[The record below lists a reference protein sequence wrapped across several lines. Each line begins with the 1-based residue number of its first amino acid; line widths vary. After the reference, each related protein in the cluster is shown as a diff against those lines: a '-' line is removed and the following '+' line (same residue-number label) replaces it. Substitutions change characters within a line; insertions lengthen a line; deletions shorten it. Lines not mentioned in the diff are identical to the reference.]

1 MSTLSPRQIS
11 GSDGGLKE
19 ALIAAELPTDDILE
33 GGRRFFSFT
42 NAGSV
47 IGYGG
52 FEPHGAYALI
62 RSLVVAPEARGHGYG
77 RAIAEVLL
85 ERARSAGCREAFLL
99 TTTAAEFFRHLGF
112 EVTARDH
119 APIAILE
126 TPQAK
131 TICSTAALLHRTI

>member
-62 RSLVVAPEARGHGYG
+62 RSLVVALKHEAT
-77 RAIAEVLL
+77 ATA
-85 ERARSAGCREAFLL
+85 ARSPRCCSSGRVVRV
-99 TTTAAEFFRHLGF
+99 AAKR
-112 EVTARDH
+112 
-119 APIAILE
+119 
-126 TPQAK
+126 
-131 TICSTAALLHRTI
+131 SS